1 MYHPSRFP
9 VPVTRAALPA
19 VLPHP
24 GLARCRAP
32 PGPAWS
38 VTMTMTPTR
47 FRECL
52 DDIGWLLRK
61 LARRLRCDDGTVR
74 QFGTG
79 RRPIPAN
86 LAAWL
91 ESLSMA
97 HRTLSPEL
105 REVACT
111 MECDQGKYARNPR
124 GARPITDGEAAL
136 LQAVAAA
143 HAAAPLPGGWQAGR
157 MRKEVEEAGPASGSA

>member
-1 MYHPSRFP
+1 MVPSRFP
-9 VPVTRAALPA
+9 GSITRAALPKT
-19 VLPHP
+19 LTRP

-38 VTMTMTPTR
+38 VAMTITPTR

-52 DDIGWLLRK
+52 HDIGWSLRK

-79 RRPIPAN
+79 RRPIPAS

-91 ESLSMA
+91 EKLAAA
-97 HRTLSPEL
+97 HRTLPAEL
-105 REVACT
+105 HEVART

-124 GARPITDGEAAL
+124 GTRPITDEEAAL
-136 LQAVAAA
+136 LWAVAAA
-143 HAAAPLPGGWQAGR
+143 HAAAPLPVGWEAGR
-157 MRKEVEEAGPASGSA
+157 LGQEAKGTGSTSGVA